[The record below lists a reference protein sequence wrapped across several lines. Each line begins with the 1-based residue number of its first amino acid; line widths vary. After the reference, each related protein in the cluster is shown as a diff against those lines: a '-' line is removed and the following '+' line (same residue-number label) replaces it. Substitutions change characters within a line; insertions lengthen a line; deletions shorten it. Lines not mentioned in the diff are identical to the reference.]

1 MTTALKKQEVG
12 GRHWRQAGAAVGAA
26 AAAAE
31 AAGLTRQRTEHE
43 RGPARNGAGVWL
55 FPALRLCFT
64 RDHMPVRR
72 RKEPGAYTSL
82 FPSCLSHDALGPS
95 STAPPKVA

>member
-12 GRHWRQAGAAVGAA
+12 GRHWRQAGAAAGA